1 MWKEKDMAMD
11 LLDAHR
17 VSPFENTSPSIQRR
31 AAVLAGL
38 LACMPALGWAQAPQ
52 WPTKPVKIVVPFAPG
67 GNTDSIARIMA
78 ERLTQSLGQSVVVDN
93 KVGAGGGIAAE
104 FVAKAAPD
112 GYTLLMAAM
121 PVMAILPAISKTNY
135 DPVRD
140 FVPISNVG
148 SNPFVMGV
156 HKSVAANNVQELVAL
171 ARKNPGKYNYASGG
185 SGSVSHLSA
194 ALFVNR
200 AQIDMTHVSYK
211 GGAPA
216 VTDLLA
222 GNVQMYFGNFS
233 ELVPHLAGGNIRL
246 IGVSSEKRSSQLPQV
261 ATIAE
266 SGFAGFRT
274 VTWNG
279 LMAPAGTPPAVVQ
292 RVADAVKEAL
302 AAEGMA
308 ARLQQIG
315 VDAIGST
322 PRELA
327 DTLRADMAIWSE
339 AAKAAKLK
347 ME

>member
-1 MWKEKDMAMD
+1 MKSF
-11 LLDAHR
+11 DAH
-17 VSPFENTSPSIQRR
+17 PLSPSVKLALLQLRC
-31 AAVLAGL
+31 AGL
-38 LACMPALGWAQAPQ
+38 LLSLLAFLPGMAFAQAPT
-52 WPTKPVKIVVPFAPG
+52 WPAKPIKILVPFAPG

-78 ERLTQSLGQSVVVDN
+78 ERLTQTLGQSVVVEN

-104 FVAKAAPD
+104 FVGKAAPD

-121 PVMAILPAISKTNY
+121 PVMAILPAINKTNY
-135 DPVRD
+135 DPLRD

-156 HKSVAANNVQELVAL
+156 HKSVPANNVQELVAL
-171 ARKNPGKYNYASGG
+171 ARKSPGKYNYASGG

-200 AQIDMTHVSYK
+200 AQIDMTHISYK

-279 LMAPAGTPPAVVQ
+279 LMAPTGTPQAVVQ

-302 AAEGMA
+302 ASEGMT

-322 PRELA
+322 PREFA
-327 DTLRADMAIWSE
+327 DTLRADIAIWSE

>member
-1 MWKEKDMAMD
+1 MKFF
-11 LLDAHR
+11 DAQR
-17 VSPFENTSPSIQRR
+17 VSPSVQLAPSPLRR
-31 AAVLAGL
+31 AAVLLGCW
-38 LACMPALGWAQAPQ
+38 ACLSGAALAQAPA
-52 WPTKPVKIVVPFAPG
+52 WPSKPVKIVVPFAPG

-78 ERLTQSLGQSVVVDN
+78 ERLTQSLGQSVVVEN

-121 PVMAILPAISKTNY
+121 PVMAILPAINKTNY

-156 HKSVAANNVQELVAL
+156 HKSVPANNVQELVAL
-171 ARKNPGKYNYASGG
+171 VRKNPGKYNYASGG

-200 AQIDMTHVSYK
+200 AQIDMAHISYK

-216 VTDLLA
+216 VTDLLS

-246 IGVSSEKRSSQLPQV
+246 IGVSSDKRASQLPQV

-266 SGFAGFRT
+266 SGFPGFRT

-279 LMAPAGTPPAVVQ
+279 LMAPAGTPAAVVQ

-327 DTLRADMAIWSE
+327 DTLRTDMAIWSE

>member
-1 MWKEKDMAMD
+1 MKFF
-11 LLDAHR
+11 DAHSR
-17 VSPFENTSPSIQRR
+17 SPSLHSLSSPRR
-31 AAVLAGL
+31 RIGL
-38 LACMPALGWAQAPQ
+38 LAALIACLPSLVMAQATP
-52 WPTKPVKIVVPFAPG
+52 WPSKPIKIVVPFAPG
-67 GNTDSIARIMA
+67 GNTDSIARITA
-78 ERLTQSLGQSVVVDN
+78 ERLTQSLGQTVVVEN

-121 PVMAILPAISKTNY
+121 PVMAILPAINKTNY

-156 HKSVAANNVQELVAL
+156 HKSVPANNVQELVAL

-200 AQIDMTHVSYK
+200 AQIDMTHISYK

-233 ELVPHLAGGNIRL
+233 ELAPHVAGGNIRL

-266 SGFAGFRT
+266 SGFPGFRT

-279 LMAPAGTPPAVVQ
+279 LMAPAGTPAAVVQ

-302 AAEGMA
+302 ATEGMT

-315 VDAIGST
+315 VDSIGST

-327 DTLRADMAIWSE
+327 DTLRTDIAIWSE

>member
-1 MWKEKDMAMD
+1 
-11 LLDAHR
+11 
-17 VSPFENTSPSIQRR
+17 
-31 AAVLAGL
+31 
-38 LACMPALGWAQAPQ
+38 
-52 WPTKPVKIVVPFAPG
+52 
-67 GNTDSIARIMA
+67 
-78 ERLTQSLGQSVVVDN
+78 VVVEN

-112 GYTLLMAAM
+112 GYTVLMAAM
-121 PVMAILPAISKTNY
+121 PVMAILPAINKTNY

-156 HKSVAANNVQELVAL
+156 HKSVPANNVQEFVAL

-200 AQIDMTHVSYK
+200 AQIDMTHISYK

-233 ELVPHLAGGNIRL
+233 ELAPHVAGGNIRL

-266 SGFAGFRT
+266 SGFPGFRT

-279 LMAPAGTPPAVVQ
+279 LMAPAGTPASVVQ
-292 RVADAVKEAL
+292 RMADAVKEAL
-302 AAEGMA
+302 ATEGMA

-327 DTLRADMAIWSE
+327 ETLRSDIAIWSE

>member
-1 MWKEKDMAMD
+1 MKFLNTQGARASDQFAP
-11 LLDAHR
+11 
-17 VSPFENTSPSIQRR
+17 SPWRR
-31 AAVLAGL
+31 AGL
-38 LACMPALGWAQAPQ
+38 LAALLACLPGVALSQAPT
-52 WPTKPVKIVVPFAPG
+52 WPSKPIKIVVPFAPG

-78 ERLTQSLGQSVVVDN
+78 ERLTQSLGQSVLVEN

-121 PVMAILPAISKTNY
+121 PVMAILPAINKTSY

-156 HKSVAANNVQELVAL
+156 HKSVPANNVQELVAL
-171 ARKNPGKYNYASGG
+171 VRKNPGKYNYASGG

-200 AQIDMTHVSYK
+200 AQIDMAHISYK

-216 VTDLLA
+216 VTDLLS

-246 IGVSSEKRSSQLPQV
+246 IGVSSDKRASQLPQV

-266 SGFAGFRT
+266 SGFPGFRT

-279 LMAPAGTPPAVVQ
+279 LMAPAGTPEPIVNRLSEELRAIGHLPDV
-292 RVADAVKEAL
+292 REAL
-302 AAEGMA
+302 AKAGIESNPGPAPEMARTLSAEIEKWGKVVRA
-308 ARLQQIG
+308 AGIQPQ
-315 VDAIGST
+315 
-322 PRELA
+322 
-327 DTLRADMAIWSE
+327 
-339 AAKAAKLK
+339 
-347 ME
+347 